1 MMEDIAKEKPAAPT
15 QPAAAPSGDLS
26 KEIEQQAQRKP
37 EESIKAVRVFDNYYR
52 CNWRVQD
59 KSEAF
64 WLATPTITKSR
75 LLRATMTSGG
85 LVIEDM
91 TLGKLPVG

>member
-1 MMEDIAKEKPAAPT
+1 MMEDFAVEKVAAPT
-15 QPAAAPSGDLS
+15 PSVPSDLS
-26 KEIEQQAQRKP
+26 KEIEQSAARQP

-59 KSEAF
+59 KSSNAF

-75 LLRATMTSGG
+75 LLRATMTKDG
-85 LVIEDM
+85 LIIEDM
-91 TLGKLPVG
+91 TLGILPTV